1 MTDPITT
8 QIICIAATIWLEARG
23 EPDFDATAAVA
34 DTIMVRAAQRD
45 IAPCDVVQEP
55 EQYAKGRV
63 DLEYMATDDLEAYER
78 ARGVAVAA
86 FWGQGLG
93 IQADHFHSIAV
104 QPMWALGVQP
114 VGRVGDHVFYDLAGT
129 P

>member
-23 EPDFDATAAVA
+23 EPDFDAMAAVA

-45 IAPCDVVQEP
+45 MSPCDVVAQP
-55 EQYAKGRV
+55 RQYATGRV
-63 DLEYMATDDLEAYER
+63 DLEYMAPDDVDAYER

-86 FWGQGLG
+86 FWGHG
-93 IQADHFHSIAV
+93 
-104 QPMWALGVQP
+104 LGVQANHFHNGTVQPHWARGRDP
-114 VGRVGDHVFYDLAGT
+114 VGRVGDHVFYWIGE
-129 P
+129 